1 MSGRIFDIRF
11 TKPFLEQEYISKQKS
26 IGQIAKEVKVG
37 PSVIRRHLIY
47 FAIPIRSASE
57 AQALAESSGRR
68 KNPTKGRKRRQDEIA
83 NLARGVSQ
91 AYHNQSPEAK
101 EARANQLRA
110 QYENMTDEQKDK
122 FRTKGAAAV
131 RDAAKS
137 GSKMDIYVAEQLRRK
152 GYHVEQHKQF
162 IIENEKMHIDVF
174 LPEINV
180 GIEIDGPTHLRP
192 VYKFGAE
199 AQADFT
205 HQQERDRRKNAQFI
219 QSGLRIIRL
228 GVERA
233 TSIPQREVYFELV
246 LRAIDNMKRNNRDLM
261 YVGDYSPDNWDEL

>member
-11 TKPFLEQEYISKQKS
+11 TKPFLEQEYITKQKS

-91 AYHNQSPEAK
+91 AYHNLDPETK
-101 EARANQLRA
+101 EARVNQLRA
-110 QYENMTDEQKDK
+110 QYENMTDEQKER
-122 FRTKGAAAV
+122 FRKKGAEAV

-137 GSKMDIYVAEQLRRK
+137 GSKMDIYVADQLRKK
-152 GYHVEQHKQF
+152 GYHVEPHKQF
-162 IIENEKMHIDVF
+162 IIENESMHIDVF
-174 LPEINV
+174 LPEVNI

-192 VYKFGAE
+192 VYREGAE
-199 AQADFT
+199 AEADFARN
-205 HQQERDRRKNAQFI
+205 QERDRRKNAQFV
-219 QSGLRIIRL
+219 QAGLRIIRL

-233 TSIPQREVYFELV
+233 TSIPAREKYFEL
-246 LRAIDNMKRNNRDLM
+246 LLDTLHKMKRNNRDIV
-261 YVGDYSPDNWDEL
+261 YVGDYNKD